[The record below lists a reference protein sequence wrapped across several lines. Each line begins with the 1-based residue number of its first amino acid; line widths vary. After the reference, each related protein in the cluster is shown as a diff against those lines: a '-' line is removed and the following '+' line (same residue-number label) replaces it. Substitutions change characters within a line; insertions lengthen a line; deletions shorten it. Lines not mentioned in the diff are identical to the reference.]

1 MNCKY
6 FGVCGSCNFY
16 QVDYDKQL
24 SIKKESIKAEFSPF
38 FSGNIEIFG
47 SKKIHFRSRCEFRIF
62 HSDNSIN
69 YAMHRSD
76 KNGTLLIDECKMVDE
91 SIYTLMPKLLDAL
104 VKFKLE
110 HKLFGVEFLS
120 SSSGEILST
129 LIYHKKIDDSH
140 LEIARELSSEL
151 GVEFILRSRGVKLA
165 TSKDYI
171 TELLSIDGSIFSYRY
186 IEGSFT
192 QPNRAVNEKMISWA
206 IGCVDGSSGDLLEL
220 YCGAG
225 NFTIP
230 LARYFNKV
238 LATEISKASIS
249 AAKENML
256 LNGVENI
263 EFLRMDVED
272 FKGAMDK
279 IRPYNRSKHIDLD
292 SYNIETI
299 FVDPPRSGLDKSSLE
314 LVGNYKNILYISCNP
329 LTLKRDLEILSKS
342 YRIEKM
348 AIFDQFAYTHHL
360 EMGVKLVRL

>member
-1 MNCKY
+1 MDCKY

-16 QVDYDKQL
+16 QDSYDKQL
-24 SIKKESIKAEFSPF
+24 ESKKESIKAEFAPF
-38 FSGNIEIFG
+38 FDGYIETFG
-47 SKKIHFRSRCEFRIF
+47 SKNIHFRSRCEFRIF
-62 HSDNSIN
+62 HSDSAIS
-69 YAMHRSD
+69 YAMHRAD
-76 KNGTLLIDECKMVDE
+76 KNGALLIDECNMVDE
-91 SIYTLMPKLLDAL
+91 NIYVLMPKLLDAL

-120 SSSGEILST
+120 SSSGEILVT
-129 LIYHKKIDDSH
+129 LLYHKHIDNSW
-140 LEIARELSSEL
+140 LEMAKKLSCGL
-151 GVEFILRSRGVKLA
+151 GVDIIGRSRGVKLV

-171 TELLSIDGSIFSYRY
+171 TEQLNIDGKVFSYRY

-206 IGCVDGSSGDLLEL
+206 LECTKDSKADLLEL

-225 NFTIP
+225 NFSIP
-230 LARYFNKV
+230 LSRNFKRV

-256 LNGVENI
+256 LNGVKNI
-263 EFLRMDVED
+263 EFLRMNVED

-299 FVDPPRSGLDKSSLE
+299 FVDPPRSGLDSSSLE
-314 LVGNYKNILYISCNP
+314 LASRYKNILYISCNP
-329 LTLKRDLEILSKS
+329 LTLKRDLETLSKS
-342 YRIEKM
+342 HKIEKM
-348 AIFDQFAYTHHL
+348 AIFDQFAYTYHL
-360 EMGVKLVRL
+360 EMGIKLVRL